1 MGDGRYID
9 IPGSATHELPPLLVH
24 GTQEGTPL
32 SEVVGMAAGIVEA
45 EDILGDVPATED
57 VFEQRKF
64 DLALNLAEQYLR
76 LMAHWQWGDS
86 ILEWIR
92 QCEITFESSESLRR
106 FLHPDVWPHA
116 GRSSFVSLLME
127 KSVPTHGVGVENAV
141 GLRLTF
147 RQPPP
152 IDCFSNQF
160 LFYLNSTLTTTAY
173 RTWARLAQDS
183 PALFPPDRFHFQ
195 VVELPPV

>member
-1 MGDGRYID
+1 MADGRYID
-9 IPGSATHELPPLLVH
+9 IPGSTMHELPPLLVH
-24 GTQEGTPL
+24 GAQDGTPL
-32 SEVVGMAAGIVEA
+32 SEMVGMAAGIVEA
-45 EDILGDVPATED
+45 EDILGDAPVAEGQL
-57 VFEQRKF
+57 EQRKY
-64 DLALNLAEQYLR
+64 DLALNLAEQYIR

-116 GRSSFVSLLME
+116 GRSSFVNLLME

-173 RTWARLAQDS
+173 RTWARLAHDS

-195 VVELPPV
+195 VVEFPSA

>member
-1 MGDGRYID
+1 MGRYID
-9 IPGSATHELPPLLVH
+9 IPGSGTHELPPLLVH
-24 GTQEGTPL
+24 GSAQEGTPL

-45 EDILGDVPATED
+45 EDILGAGPAEES
-57 VFEQRKF
+57 VIEQRKF
-64 DLALNLAEQYLR
+64 DLALNLAEQYMHLVSS
-76 LMAHWQWGDS
+76 WQWGDS
-86 ILEWIR
+86 ILEWVR
-92 QCEITFESSESLRR
+92 QCEITFEGCEALRSL
-106 FLHPDVWPHA
+106 LHPDVWPHA
-116 GRSSFVSLLME
+116 GRSSFVNLLME

-160 LFYLNSTLTTTAY
+160 LFYLNASVTETAY
-173 RTWARLAQDS
+173 RTWAHMAQDT

-195 VVELPPV
+195 VFEMPVE

>member
-1 MGDGRYID
+1 MADGRYID
-9 IPGSATHELPPLLVH
+9 IPGSMMHELPPLLVH

-32 SEVVGMAAGIVEA
+32 SEMVGMAAGIVDA
-45 EDILGDVPATED
+45 EDILGDVPLD
-57 VFEQRKF
+57 DSVLEQRKY

-92 QCEITFESSESLRR
+92 QCEITFESSDSLRR
-106 FLHPDVWPHA
+106 FLHADVWPHA
-116 GRSSFVSLLME
+116 GRSSFVNLLME

-160 LFYLNSTLTTTAY
+160 LFYLNSTLTSTAY
-173 RTWARLAQDS
+173 RTWARLAHDS

-195 VVELPPV
+195 VVELPSA